1 MVKYPTAK
9 PANISDRLWTQITN
23 DNPDPSKFIPI
34 IANGFDDL
42 KARAAWQDEQME
54 AQSAKLKEL
63 EERLAVLLKKTD
75 LETTSQLQQIH
86 KQQLQLVKRTV
97 SIMKMFEVAKRAGH
111 RLQPNEEALKG
122 QIQSLHQKLSTQPPL
137 EPNSMRSIQ
146 FQIQALQEMD
156 RLDALQPLRHLQFE
170 DESSMVSILALL
182 ADQHKGI
189 KALSETLIKDAKD
202 LELMHY
208 GLQL

>member
-1 MVKYPTAK
+1 M
-9 PANISDRLWTQITN
+9 
-23 DNPDPSKFIPI
+23 
-34 IANGFDDL
+34 
-42 KARAAWQDEQME
+42 AAQ
-54 AQSAKLKEL
+54 AAKLKEL
-63 EERLAVLLKKTD
+63 EERLAALLKKTD

-97 SIMKMFEVAKRAGH
+97 NIMKLFEVAKRAGH

-122 QIQSLHQKLSTQPPL
+122 RIQSLYQKLSTQAPL
-137 EPNSMRSIQ
+137 EPNSIRSIQ

-170 DESSMVSILALL
+170 DESSMQNIMSLL
-182 ADQHKGI
+182 SDQHNGI
-189 KALSETLIKDAKD
+189 RALSEILIKDSRD

-208 GLQL
+208 GFQL